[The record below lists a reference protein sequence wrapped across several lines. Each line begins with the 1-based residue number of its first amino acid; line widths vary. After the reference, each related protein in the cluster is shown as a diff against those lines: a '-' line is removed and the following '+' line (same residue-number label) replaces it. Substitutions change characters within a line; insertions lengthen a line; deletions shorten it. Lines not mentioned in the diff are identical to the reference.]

1 MLPNSSQPPGA
12 GASGPQPPQPPSTQ
26 GTSTSAPAI
35 ISGISQSGLPY
46 QDGELLTM
54 FNRWKKESFDQRWI
68 FERQWMR
75 NVWYILNR
83 QWIYFDSKRGQWQD
97 KRLAKWVPRPV
108 TNIVKT
114 GVQSVRANFA
124 SIKYGPT
131 ARPLGEDN
139 ESVIT
144 ASVASDYAPL
154 LYEDHGMPKVM
165 NEFDFWMLVTG
176 NAFLHTY
183 VTRDRKNGQLQVRYE
198 QCGNCQGEFS
208 EIDIANNK
216 QNCPGCQTP
225 AKQSMTPAIDP
236 ETGQQKVDMQDLAK
250 GTTTALSPFELAF
263 PIMYNDFEQ
272 LPYVIAMCW
281 RDKSYFEQDEE
292 LAKTYAKTLS
302 FTKVPQERTMQIF
315 KTLPFQGDIGIS
327 PPYFASGGANVDSEG
342 VVEYSVW
349 VKPCKDFPDGAIIRI
364 WGDSNPTIAHIESK
378 ESVPGPL
385 PYHDGSGNPLFPFH
399 MARYEH
405 VGGRIYGSSMIDPA
419 IQKQDQLNQ
428 LDSHMLMTIGR
439 MANPIWLEP
448 KGAEVEKF
456 TGEPGLVVKWNPLVA
471 GGNAK
476 PERIPGEGIN
486 QSVFAY
492 RGLIKQEAEELMG
505 TFDIMKGEKPSGAE
519 AYASLSFLYERAT
532 GRHAS
537 AYTERASCHKAWLKD
552 ALSIEQ
558 EFGEETRVRAVMQ
571 PTKGW
576 AFQTFKKADLRGNV
590 EIIVEDGAPKTTL
603 TERADIDHLAQLG
616 MLDPNDP
623 EQKIAIF
630 DKFGQQRLMPSV
642 DAQVQEAWMN
652 MEKFEQFIGD
662 PTAIAQAEQAAQ
674 IADQQAA
681 MTGQPAPPV
690 GPLVYRRWY
699 NAQIHRNE
707 LIKWCLSDRGRK
719 VFQDH
724 PAALQMVDAY
734 LTQIDLAIAQT
745 QEGVLDAGGQMIQT
759 QPPPQPGAP
768 QPGQPGQPG
777 SAPQQQGMHGRAQQM
792 ANSNQNAA
800 GAGPSSSG
808 SAGTGA
814 PGAKPMDPSTAVNI
828 AQRLRAVRYLNNPKN
843 NQQ

>member
-1 MLPNSSQPPGA
+1 MANQFSTIAGPTGA
-12 GASGPQPPQPPSTQ
+12 GAPDPQQPQQPPS
-26 GTSTSAPAI
+26 GTSTSAPAL
-35 ISGISQSGLPY
+35 ISGVTQNALPFTDA
-46 QDGELLTM
+46 QILEM
-54 FNRWKKESFDQRWI
+54 FKRWKKESFDQRWI

-108 TNIVKT
+108 TNILKT

-139 ESVIT
+139 ESVVT
-144 ASVASDYAPL
+144 ASVASDYAPI
-154 LYEDHGMPKVM
+154 LYDDHGMPKVM
-165 NEFDFWMLVTG
+165 NEFDFWLLVTG

-183 VTRDRKNGQLQVRYE
+183 VSKDRKNGQLKVHYE
-198 QCGNCQGEFS
+198 QCSSCGMESS
-208 EIDIANNK
+208 EIDIANAG
-216 QNCPGCQTP
+216 QTCPGCHQP
-225 AKQSMTPAIDP
+225 AKAVMQPAID
-236 ETGQQKVDMQDLAK
+236 EQTGQQKVEMRNLSK

-263 PIMYNDFEQ
+263 PIMYNNFDD

-281 RDKSYFEQDEE
+281 RDKSYFEQDDE
-292 LAKTYAKTLS
+292 LALTYAKQLS
-302 FTKVPQERTMQIF
+302 FTKVPQERSMQIF
-315 KTLPFQGDIGIS
+315 KTLPFQGDIGIA
-327 PPYFASGGANVDSEG
+327 PPYFASGGANADSEG

-364 WGDSNPTIAHIESK
+364 WGDSNPVVAHMEQK

-385 PYHDGSGNPLFPFH
+385 PYHDGSGNPIFPFH
-399 MARYEH
+399 MGRYEH
-405 VGGRIYGSSMIDPA
+405 VGGRIYGSAMIDPA
-419 IQKQDQLNQ
+419 VQKQDQLNQ
-428 LDSHMLMTIGR
+428 LDSHIIMTIGR

-471 GGNAK
+471 GGQAK

-492 RGLIKQEAEELMG
+492 RGLIKSEAEELMG
-505 TFDIMKGEKPSGAE
+505 TFDIMKGEKPTGAE
-519 AYASLSFLYERAT
+519 AYAAMSFLYERAT

-537 AYTERASCHKAWLKD
+537 AYTERASCHKGWLKD

-558 EFGEETRVRAVMQ
+558 EFGEETRIQAVMQ

-576 AFQTFKKADLRGNV
+576 AFQTFKAADLRGNV
-590 EIIVEDGAPKTTL
+590 EIIVEDGAPKNAI

-616 MLDPNDP
+616 LIDPNDP

-630 DKFGQQRLMPSV
+630 EKFGQQRLQPSV

-652 MEKFEQFIGD
+652 MDRFEKFLGD
-662 PTAIAQAEQAAQ
+662 RVAIMQAQQQAQ
-674 IADQQAA
+674 VSTQQAA

-690 GPLVYRRWY
+690 GPLQYRRWY
-699 NAQIHRNE
+699 NPQIHRNE
-707 LIKWCLSDRGRK
+707 LIKWILSDRGRK
-719 VFQDH
+719 VFDEH

-745 QEGVLDAGGQMIQT
+745 QMGILDAAGVMIDT
-759 QPPPQPGAP
+759 QPQPPAPQPGAP
-768 QPGQPGQPG
+768 G
-777 SAPQQQGMHGRAQQM
+777 SQPQQQGMHGRAQQM
-792 ANSNQNAA
+792 SNSQQNA
-800 GAGPSSSG
+800 GQAGPSSSG
-808 SAGTGA
+808 SAGTSS
-814 PGAKPMDPSTAVNI
+814 PSKLEQSNAVSI
-828 AQRLRAVRYLNNPKN
+828 AQRMRASRYLDQNSG
-843 NQQ
+843 Q